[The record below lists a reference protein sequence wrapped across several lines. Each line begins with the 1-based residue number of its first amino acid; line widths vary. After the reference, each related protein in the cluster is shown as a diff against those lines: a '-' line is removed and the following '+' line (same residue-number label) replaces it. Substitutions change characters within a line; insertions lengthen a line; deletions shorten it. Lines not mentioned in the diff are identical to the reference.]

1 MLTDSAL
8 LALLQWASPALP
20 IGGFNYSEGLETLIA
35 QGKITSAAAL
45 QDWLSFE
52 LAFGSAHLETVVMV
66 RVYRAIAKGDFDAVH
81 QWNAWLSAARESA
94 ELRAQNWQM
103 GTALINLV
111 AALGRLPPELQ
122 TGQPYP
128 WNTSVAFCIA
138 AALADIPLENALLGY
153 LHSWVTTLINATV
166 KLIPLGQTAGQV
178 LLRQLQPQIQQ
189 TVQQSLNVT
198 DHHLDDNLNL
208 ESCTLGL
215 ALASMQHETLYCRL
229 FRS

>member
-1 MLTDSAL
+1 M
-8 LALLQWASPALP
+8 SPALP

-35 QGKITSAAAL
+35 QGKITSAAAV
-45 QDWLSFE
+45 QDWLIFE
-52 LAFGSAHLETVVMV
+52 LAFGSAQLEAAIMV

-103 GTALINLV
+103 GTALMNL
-111 AALGRLPPELQ
+111 LTTLEDLPPELH
-122 TGQPYP
+122 TAHAQPYP
-128 WNTSVAFCIA
+128 WNVSVAFCIA
-138 AALADIPLENALLGY
+138 AALADIPLEIALLGY
-153 LHSWVTTLINATV
+153 LHSWVTTLINAAV

-178 LLRQLQPQIQQ
+178 LLRQLQPHIQQ

-198 DHHLDDNLNL
+198 DDDL

>member
-178 LLRQLQPQIQQ
+178 LLCQLQPQIQQ

>member
-8 LALLQWASPALP
+8 LTLLQWVSPALP

-35 QGKITSAAAL
+35 QGKITSAVAV
-45 QDWLSFE
+45 QDWLTFE
-52 LAFGSAHLETVVMV
+52 LAFGSAQLETAVMV
-66 RVYRAIAKGDFDAVH
+66 RVYRAIANGDFDAVH

-111 AALGRLPPELQ
+111 ATLDRLPPDLQ

-128 WNTSVAFCIA
+128 WNVSVAFCIA
-138 AALADIPLENALLGY
+138 ATLGDIPLETSLLGY
-153 LHSWVTTLINATV
+153 LHSWVTTLINAAV
-166 KLIPLGQTAGQV
+166 KLIPLGQTTGQV
-178 LLRQLQPQIQQ
+178 LLRQLQPHMQQ
-189 TVQQSLNVT
+189 TVQHSLKVT
-198 DHHLDDNLNL
+198 DKDL